1 MKIAYLWPKLNE
13 GGCLMA
19 KPKHVILAVD
29 DEEDMLATYKAILGR
44 TYDLKLANSGE
55 ASLEMIKKD
64 NIDLVILDILM
75 PKMDGIE
82 ALRRIKEASPGVD
95 VIIVTA
101 SKEIKSAVECMKMG
115 AYDYVTKPFEVDELK
130 AAVAKALEKKEL
142 LLENFCLKAIIK
154 ESESFCE
161 LIGASKLMKD
171 IFRAIDDVAKTDST
185 VLITGESGTG
195 KELVAKAIH
204 KKSGRAEK
212 PFVAINCAAIPDN
225 LLESELF
232 GFEAGS
238 FTGAFEKKLGKFE
251 LASGGTVFLDEIG
264 CMSPAMQAKLL
275 RVLEEKAI
283 DRIGGRSPMQI
294 DVRIIAASN
303 INFRAAIIEG
313 KFRED
318 LYYRLNVI
326 PIHMPSLRERKEDVP
341 FLLDHFLRRF
351 NKEFNKKVAGFTEEA
366 ASLLL
371 SYQWPGNVRELE
383 NMMERIVVLSKNGK
397 ITSSDL
403 PIGASAKEEPKNI
416 KPLSEAVYL
425 LEKAEIDRTL
435 KNAQG
440 NKTKAAKILGIH
452 RTTLLSKMRALRMM

>member
-1 MKIAYLWPKLNE
+1 
-13 GGCLMA
+13 MA